1 MHPLRWNQGPDSRL
15 YYCFLA
21 SPPLSLHSL
30 PSLIHVW
37 AQSCLTPCN
46 HMDCSPPGSSV
57 HGIFQARILEVGDSS
72 RVSSQSRDWTH
83 ISWISFN
90 GRQNL
95 YHWATWEA
103 QGVSHSVMS
112 NSSSLPG
119 SSVHGISQAII
130 LEWVAI
136 SFSRGSSQARD
147 QTWVSCIVGRF
158 FTIWATRKA
167 SSLTD

>member
-1 MHPLRWNQGPDSRL
+1 MNRCSEMTQLHHGNTRRL
-15 YYCFLA
+15 AKQPHVHVCSAVSDFSGTLWTVLHQA
-21 SPPLSLHSL
+21 PLS
-30 PSLIHVW
+30 IEF
-37 AQSCLTPCN
+37 
-46 HMDCSPPGSSV
+46 
-57 HGIFQARILEVGDSS
+57 FQARIQESVAISSS
-72 RVSSQSRDWTH
+72 RRSSWLRDPTC
-83 ISWISFN
+83 ISCGSWI

-112 NSSSLPG
+112 NSYSLPG